1 MKYAINIENA
11 TVSLQG
17 NKVLYDIN
25 WKVKKGSKY
34 FILGANGSGKTT
46 LVRMLLGYI
55 WAHYGA
61 KIEVL
66 NQKFWHTDINELR
79 KSIAWISPF
88 IQKNIEPCTTGVDMV
103 LSGKTGTLGFFRQ
116 AHKKE
121 LDEVEKLLSSINALH
136 LANKD
141 FSKMSSGEQMK
152 ILVAR
157 ALNADAQLMIL
168 DEPSVFLDITEREN
182 FLKII
187 DKLAK
192 EKNDL
197 TIIFI
202 TQRIE
207 DILPSFTEGM
217 ILKSGKIEVIGDR
230 EEILT
235 TQTLKKAFNVDVKL
249 IKTSNG
255 RLWSIVE

>member
-1 MKYAINIENA
+1 MKYAIKFEHA
-11 TVSLQG
+11 KVSLQG
-17 NKVLYDIN
+17 KEILPNIN
-25 WKVKKGSKY
+25 WKVKNGAKY

-46 LVRMLLGYI
+46 LVKAILGYI

-66 NQKFWHTDINELR
+66 GEKFWHTDINELR

-88 IQKNIEPCTTGVDMV
+88 IQKTIEPNTTGVDMV
-103 LSGKTGTLGFFRQ
+103 LSGQTGTLGYFN
-116 AHKKE
+116 AASENELNTVKKILTE
-121 LDEVEKLLSSINALH
+121 LDGLH
-136 LANKD
+136 LANRD

-157 ALNADAQLMIL
+157 ALNSNPKLMIL
-168 DEPSVFLDITEREN
+168 DEPSVYLDITEREK
-182 FLKII
+182 FLNII
-187 DKLAK
+187 DNLAK
-192 EKNDL
+192 TKQDL

-217 ILKSGKIEVIGDR
+217 ILKKGEIIFEGKR

-235 TQTLKKAFNVDVKL
+235 PEILKQAFNINIKL
-249 IKTSNG
+249 IKTDNG
-255 RLWSIVE
+255 RFWSIVE

>member
-1 MKYAINIENA
+1 MNYAIKMENVC
-11 TVSLQG
+11 VSLQG
-17 NKVLYDIN
+17 TEVLHDIN
-25 WKVKKGSKY
+25 WKVEKGSKY

-46 LVRMLLGYI
+46 LVKTLLGYI

-61 KIEVL
+61 NIEIL
-66 NQKFWHTDINELR
+66 GEKFWHTDINELR

-88 IQKNIEPCTTGVDMV
+88 LQKEIEPCTTGVDMV
-103 LSGKTGTLGFFRQ
+103 LSGKTGTLGFFRK
-116 AHKKE
+116 ATDIE
-121 LDEVEKLLSSINALH
+121 LTEVETILKEINGLH

-157 ALNADAQLMIL
+157 ALNSNPKLMIL
-168 DEPSVFLDITEREN
+168 DEPSVYLDITEREN

-187 DKLAK
+187 DNLAK
-192 EKNDL
+192 NKKEL

-217 ILKSGKIEVIGDR
+217 ILKNGKIKSLGKR
-230 EEILT
+230 KEILT
-235 TQTLKKAFNVDVKL
+235 SEILKQAFGINIKL
-249 IKTSNG
+249 IQTENG
-255 RLWSIVE
+255 RLWSVVE

>member
-1 MKYAINIENA
+1 MEYAIKIENA
-11 TVSLQG
+11 KVSLQG
-17 NKVLYDIN
+17 VEILHDIN
-25 WKVKKGSKY
+25 WKVKSGSKY

-46 LVRMLLGYI
+46 LVRTLLGYI

-61 KIEVL
+61 RIEVL
-66 NQKFWHTDINELR
+66 GEKFWHTDINELR
-79 KSIAWISPF
+79 KHIAWISPF
-88 IQKNIEPCTTGVDMV
+88 IQKTIEPNTTGVDMV
-103 LSGKTGTLGFFRQ
+103 LSGKTGTLGYFK
-116 AHKKE
+116 AATEDE
-121 LDEVEKLLSSINALH
+121 LNTVEKILTDLNGLH

-157 ALNADAQLMIL
+157 ALNSNPKLMIL
-168 DEPSVFLDITEREN
+168 DEPSVYLDITEREN
-182 FLKII
+182 FLKIV

-192 EKNDL
+192 EKKDL

-207 DILPSFTEGM
+207 DILPSFEEGM
-217 ILKSGKIEVIGDR
+217 ILKSGEIIFEGKR

-235 TQTLKKAFNVDVKL
+235 PEILKQAFNVDIKL
-249 IKTSNG
+249 IKTDSG
-255 RLWSIVE
+255 RFWSIVE

>member
-1 MKYAINIENA
+1 MEYAINIENA
-11 TVSLQG
+11 TVSKQG
-17 NKVLYDIN
+17 IEILHNIN
-25 WKVKKGSKY
+25 WQVRKGAKY

-46 LVRMLLGYI
+46 LVQTLLGYI

-88 IQKNIEPCTTGVDMV
+88 IQKNVEPNTTGVDIV

-116 AHKKE
+116 ATKEE
-121 LDEVEKLLSSINALH
+121 LDEVEKILKSINGLH

-141 FSKMSSGEQMK
+141 FAKMSSGEQMK

-157 ALNADAQLMIL
+157 ALNSSPQLMIL

-187 DKLAK
+187 AKLAQ
-192 EKNDL
+192 EKKDL

-207 DILPSFTEGM
+207 DILPVFTEGM
-217 ILKSGKIEVIGDR
+217 ILKSGNIVLTGKR

-235 TQTLKKAFNVDVKL
+235 PQTLKQAFNVDLKL
-249 IKTSNG
+249 IKTDNG
-255 RLWSIVE
+255 RLWSVVE

>member
-1 MKYAINIENA
+1 MEYAINIEHA
-11 TVSLQG
+11 KVSLQG
-17 NKVLYDIN
+17 KEILHDIN
-25 WKVKKGSKY
+25 WKVISGAKY

-46 LVRMLLGYI
+46 LVRTLLGYI

-61 KIEVL
+61 KIEIL
-66 NQKFWHTDINELR
+66 GQKFWHTDINELR

-88 IQKNIEPCTTGVDMV
+88 IQKTIEPNTTGVDIV
-103 LSGKTGTLGFFRQ
+103 LSGKTGTLGFFR
-116 AHKKE
+116 AATEKE
-121 LDEVEKLLSSINALH
+121 LDEVTKILNDLNGLH

-141 FSKMSSGEQMK
+141 FSQMSSGEQMK

-157 ALNADAQLMIL
+157 ALNANPKLMIL
-168 DEPSVFLDITEREN
+168 DEPSVYLDITEREN
-182 FLKII
+182 FLKIV
-187 DKLAK
+187 DNLARTK
-192 EKNDL
+192 KDL

-207 DILPSFTEGM
+207 DILPSFNQGM
-217 ILKSGKIEVIGDR
+217 ILKSGEIVFQGER

-235 TQTLKKAFNVDVKL
+235 SETLKKAFNVDIKL
-249 IKTSNG
+249 IKTENG